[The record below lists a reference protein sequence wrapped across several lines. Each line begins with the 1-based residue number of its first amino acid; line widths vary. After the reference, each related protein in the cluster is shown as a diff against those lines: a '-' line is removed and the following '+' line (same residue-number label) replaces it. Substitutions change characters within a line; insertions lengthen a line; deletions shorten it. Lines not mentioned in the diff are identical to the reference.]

1 MGSRRNVK
9 VHKVK
14 VVLEFLVGI
23 GWNAHTSQWKHTEGD
38 GPWADGACG
47 GGESGDEFDGQT
59 HRPDCCVDL

>member
-1 MGSRRNVK
+1 MLKYKVK
-9 VHKVK
+9 AK

-47 GGESGDEFDGQT
+47 GGESGD
-59 HRPDCCVDL
+59 